1 VQGELL
7 PPHRA
12 AVWSAVRA
20 VRRPSLSAPVRQH
33 TAARTTAIFDR
44 SLPWV
49 PLRLKWFPP
58 AYDVPRLVVRFV
70 GTAVIRPSLCGVREV
85 VNATYLHVEP
95 DPEPAERRRE
105 CDSATSGKGS
115 SRRGVW
121 EFDACQRGGRER
133 WTAREA
139 QAWGMV
145 IRFDG
150 RISAGGMTRQTLTDG
165 PNHAALIEAIA
176 QRQDRAAFGEL
187 FRYFAP
193 RIKGW
198 MLRAGASSAAAEEM
212 AQEAMLVVWRKADL
226 FDANRAGATTWIF
239 TIARN
244 LRIDIVRRER
254 HPSTLLQDPVAETEF
269 AEPPDHALD
278 CAERDKRVRL
288 ALSQLPAEQAIVIR
302 KAFFEDKPHPV
313 IEKELGIPLGT
324 VKSRLRLAVARL
336 RAVLEEPT

>member
-1 VQGELL
+1 VATSAE
-7 PPHRA
+7 PA
-12 AVWSAVRA
+12 AP
-20 VRRPSLSAPVRQH
+20 RRGGKARPAWPAIAPL
-33 TAARTTAIFDR
+33 TTAIFDR
-44 SLPWV
+44 SLPSV
-49 PLRLKWFPP
+49 PLRLKWFPS
-58 AYDVPRLVVRFV
+58 ACGAPRLVVRFV
-70 GTAVIRPSLCGVREV
+70 GTPVIRPSPRGVREV
-85 VNATYLHVEP
+85 VNATYLRSEP
-95 DPEPAERRRE
+95 DSEPAERRRG
-105 CDSATSGKGS
+105 CDSAISDKGS
-115 SRRGVW
+115 SRGVGGL
-121 EFDACQRGGRER
+121 DALQRGGRETR
-133 WTAREA
+133 TAREA

-145 IRFDG
+145 IPFDG
-150 RISAGGMTRQTLTDG
+150 RISAGRMTRQTLTDG

-176 QRQDRAAFGEL
+176 QRQDRAAFAEL

-198 MLRAGASSAAAEEM
+198 MLRAGASPAAAEEM
-212 AQEAMLVVWRKADL
+212 AQEAMLAVWRKADL

-244 LRIDIVRRER
+244 LRIDTVRRER
-254 HPSTLLQDPVAETEF
+254 HPSTLLPDPIAETEF

-278 CAERDKRVRL
+278 CAERDKRIRS